1 MGTQG
6 LDAELS
12 MKLYMRLS
20 KMKHLT
26 KNVEP
31 IMKIDAR
38 LEQSAHLIQTPNVP
52 QNIVSNV
59 ETGPKRNVL
68 TPGEMIAA
76 PNKRRNVRII
86 IDQSKSRTLKMN
98 VSQRKKRDV
107 KNIGKNQPLEKRFGW
122 KIQLPAS
129 GTMPLNVLLLL
140 NTEPNK
146 RRMQR
151 YSIPRLPRLPKGKV
165 CSLPGLSRLPS
176 TK

>member
-1 MGTQG
+1 
-6 LDAELS
+6 
-12 MKLYMRLS
+12 
-20 KMKHLT
+20 MKHLI

-38 LEQSAHLIQTPNVP
+38 LGQNVLPILTPNVP

-76 PNKRRNVRII
+76 RNKRRNVKII
-86 IDQSKSRTLKMN
+86 IGQSKSRMLKMN

-107 KNIGKNQPLEKRFGW
+107 KNIGRNQPPERRFGW

-129 GTMPLNVLLLL
+129 GTMPLNVLLLQ

-146 RRMQR
+146 RSILNVPR
-151 YSIPRLPRLPKGKV
+151 YHIKIASE
-165 CSLPGLSRLPS
+165 
-176 TK
+176 